1 MEAVAEVQAAEV
13 LVKTILLEAHLQQI
27 KVAVE
32 VAEVILMLQAEEAV
46 EARVMLAPHLLRQ
59 GIMVEMVEMV

>member
-46 EARVMLAPHLLRQ
+46 EALVLLAPHLLRQ